1 MTKIVYNACFGGFG
15 LSHKAIMRY
24 GELANL
30 NLLYVPGEHSVAWD
44 NRYYKDGI
52 QDDEHYFSDRD
63 ISRTDPFLAQV
74 VEELGNEAN
83 DSYSELAIRE
93 LEPGTKY
100 RIDEYDGSERV
111 ITVDEYHWE
120 IA

>member
-1 MTKIVYNACFGGFG
+1 MTKIVYNSCFGGFG

-30 NLLYVPGEHSVAWD
+30 NLLYVQGDHEWNSH
-44 NRYYKDGI
+44 YYRDGI

-63 ISRTDPFLAQV
+63 IPRTDPFLVQV
-74 VEELGNEAN
+74 VEELGNEAG
-83 DSYSELAIRE
+83 DIYSELAIRE

-100 RIDEYDGSERV
+100 RIDEYDGAESV
-111 ITVDEYHWE
+111 MTIDEYEWR